1 MRPDD
6 IHGGRVVA
14 WLGRPGVLI
23 ENDRLQATI
32 VPALGSRVVSLR
44 CKTTGAE
51 LLHTPASV
59 EAYESAPML
68 YGIPVLFPPNRI
80 AGGSFEY
87 GGRAYRLDVNDP
99 ATGSHAH
106 GFVHDKAW
114 EVISCGKDEESARLV
129 TAFDSA
135 FHPSVTAQ
143 FPHRF
148 RLVMR
153 VELRGNALF
162 QRIDVHNES
171 DAAFPWG
178 LGYHTAFNFPFG
190 AASSPASCTFA
201 APVGRRWQLD
211 ARFLPTGELA
221 EDARGARL
229 RQGMSLSGIV
239 LDDVFEAAGNGANE
253 AVLTDPE
260 AGIRVRYRADRSYGT
275 WVLHN
280 GDGGQGF
287 VCPEPYTCV
296 TNAFN
301 LALPPEAT
309 GMQALAPYAS
319 ASVDCSIIVEPYRSE
334 ES

>member
-1 MRPDD
+1 MGPDD

-23 ENDRLQATI
+23 ENELLQATI

-44 CKTTGAE
+44 CKASGLE
-51 LLHTPASV
+51 LLRTPASV

-87 GGRAYRLDVNDP
+87 AGRTYRLEVNDP

-114 EVISCGKDEESARLV
+114 EVVSCGRDEESARLV

-135 FHPSVTAQ
+135 HHPSVTAQ

-153 VELRGNALF
+153 VELLDNALI

-178 LGYHTAFNFPFG
+178 LGYHTAFNFPLG
-190 AASSPASCTFA
+190 AALSPASCTFA
-201 APVGRRWQLD
+201 APVGRRWRLD

-221 EDARGARL
+221 EDARGAQL
-229 RQGMSLSGIV
+229 RQGMPIGGAV
-239 LDDVFEAAGNGANE
+239 LDDVFKAADEGANE

-260 AGIRVRYRADRSYGT
+260 AGIRVRYRADRAFGT

-280 GDGGQGF
+280 GDGRQGF

-301 LALPPEAT
+301 LALPPEET
-309 GMQALAPYAS
+309 GMRVLEPYGS
-319 ASVDCSIIVEPYRSE
+319 DCVTCSIVVEST
-334 ES
+334 SV

>member
-1 MRPDD
+1 MWPDD

-23 ENDRLQATI
+23 ESDRLEATI

-44 CKTTGAE
+44 CKASGLE
-51 LLHTPASV
+51 LLRTPASV
-59 EAYESAPML
+59 KAYEASPML

-80 AGGSFEY
+80 AGGAFEY
-87 GGRAYRLDVNDP
+87 AGRVYRLDVNDP

-114 EVISCGKDEESARLV
+114 EVVSCGRDDDSARLV

-135 FHPSVTAQ
+135 LHPSVTAQ

-153 VELRGNALF
+153 VELLGNALI

-178 LGYHTAFNFPFG
+178 LGYHTAFNFPLG

-201 APVGRRWQLD
+201 APVGRRWMLD
-211 ARFLPTGELA
+211 ASFLPTGELA
-221 EDARGARL
+221 EDARGSTL
-229 RQGMSLSGIV
+229 RQGMPIGGV
-239 LDDVFEAAGNGANE
+239 ALDDVFEAVGDDANE

-260 AGIRVRYRADRSYGT
+260 AGIRVRYRADRAFGT

-280 GDGGQGF
+280 GDGRRGF

-301 LALPPEAT
+301 LPLPPEAT
-309 GMQALAPYAS
+309 GLRVLVPYAS
-319 ASVDCSIIVEPYRSE
+319 ATVSCRIAVEPA
-334 ES
+334 

>member
-1 MRPDD
+1 MRPEDV
-6 IHGGRVVA
+6 HGGRVVA

-23 ENDRLQATI
+23 ENERLQATI
-32 VPALGSRVVSLR
+32 VPALGSRVVSIR
-44 CKTTGAE
+44 CKETGVE

-59 EAYESAPML
+59 EKYEASPML

-80 AGGSFEY
+80 AGGAFEF
-87 GGRAYRLDVNDP
+87 GGRAYRLEVNDP

-106 GFVHDKAW
+106 GFVHNKAW
-114 EVISCGKDEESARLV
+114 EVVSCGKDEASARLV

-135 FHPSVTAQ
+135 HHPSVTAQ

-153 VELRGNALF
+153 VELQENALV

-171 DAAFPWG
+171 DAAMPWG
-178 LGYHTAFNFPFG
+178 LGYHTAFRFPLG

-201 APVGRRWQLD
+201 ASVGRRWQLD
-211 ARFLPTGELA
+211 ERFLPTGELT
-221 EDARGARL
+221 EDARAARL
-229 RQGMSLSGIV
+229 RQGIPLDGIA
-239 LDDVFEAAGNGANE
+239 LDDVFEAAGGDANE

-260 AGIRVRYRADRSYGT
+260 AGIRVRYRADRAFGT

-280 GDGGQGF
+280 GDGRQRF

-301 LALPPEAT
+301 LALPQEMT
-309 GMQALAPYAS
+309 GMRVLASYAS
-319 ASVDCSIIVEPYRSE
+319 ATVSCNISVDPV
-334 ES
+334 

>member
-23 ENDRLQATI
+23 ENDRLEATI

-44 CKTTGAE
+44 CKASGTE
-51 LLHTPASV
+51 LLRTPASR
-59 EAYESAPML
+59 EAYETSPML

-80 AGGSFEY
+80 AGGSFEFD
-87 GGRAYRLDVNDP
+87 GRTYRFDVNDP
-99 ATGSHAH
+99 ATDSHAH
-106 GFVHDKAW
+106 GFVHDKPW
-114 EVISCGKDEESARLV
+114 EVVSCGRDEESARLV

-153 VELRGNALF
+153 VELLGNALI

-171 DAAFPWG
+171 DTAFPWG
-178 LGYHTAFNFPFG
+178 LGYHTAFNDPLG

-201 APVGRRWQLD
+201 APVGRRWLLD
-211 ARFLPTGELA
+211 ARFLPTGERT
-221 EDARGARL
+221 EDSRSAQL
-229 RQGMSLSGIV
+229 RKGMPIEGV
-239 LDDVFEAAGNGANE
+239 ALDDVFEAAGEDANE

-260 AGIRVRYRADRSYGT
+260 AGIHVRYRADRAFGT

-280 GDGGQGF
+280 GDGRQGF

-301 LALPPEAT
+301 LPLPPETT
-309 GMQALAPYAS
+309 GMQVLGPYAS
-319 ASVDCSIIVEPYRSE
+319 ASVSCSIVVEPA
-334 ES
+334 